1 MRDIEYLKKYLEAD
15 KLENGIERLK
25 NGEPVQYI
33 VGNVDFFD
41 LNLDVNKNVLIPRF
55 ETEELVEKT
64 LNYIQKYF
72 HYPIRILDMG
82 TGSGCIA
89 LTLKKKLENCEV
101 DASDI
106 SDKALEVAR
115 QNAQKNNLD
124 ITFINSDIFDNINN
138 KYDCLIS
145 NPPYIAYDEKIME
158 IVKNNEPNNALYAK
172 NNGLY
177 FYEEILKNATNYL
190 NEKNLIA
197 FEIGESQG
205 QKIRDLALY
214 YFPNSKVIVKNDL
227 QGRNRFIFIFNNL
240 DIKNNNEKF

>member
-1 MRDIEYLKKYLEAD
+1 MRDIEYLKKYLETD

-115 QNAQKNNLD
+115 QNAKKNNLD

-205 QKIRDLALY
+205 QKIKDLALY

>member
-1 MRDIEYLKKYLEAD
+1 MRDIEYLKKYLETD

-72 HYPIRILDMG
+72 HYPIRLLDMG

-106 SDKALEVAR
+106 SIKALEVAKE
-115 QNAQKNNLD
+115 NSKKNNLEVN
-124 ITFINSDIFDNINN
+124 FIQSDIFDNIDD

-205 QKIRDLALY
+205 QKIRNLALY

>member
-115 QNAQKNNLD
+115 QNAKKNNLD